1 MSSIAFYAFFG
12 AAARFMQ
19 LGIQKRPH
27 YLPSE
32 AIAYPLYMSISIGA
46 GLWLDSVEDKHM
58 ALLQDRKKVLI
69 EKRARREEE
78 LRSFARDHMT
88 GDSHS

>member
-12 AAARFMQ
+12 AATRFMQ

-27 YLPSE
+27 HLPSE
-32 AIAYPLYMSISIGA
+32 AVAYPLYMSVCVGIGM
-46 GLWLDSVEDKHM
+46 WLDSVEDKHM
-58 ALLQDRKKVLI
+58 ALLQDRKKLLI

-78 LRSFARDHMT
+78 LRAFARDHMT